1 MGVLAAGK
9 HKEQATD
16 FLAYLTNPANSEKL
30 ARYFPPPRTSLLT
43 GAKLAADNKVLTAA
57 QLQEAVVDQLPNAVT
72 LPNHTSPA
80 EIAQKGKTAL
90 DAMWKA
96 DADVPAVLESVCAA
110 IEPILAK

>member
-1 MGVLAAGK
+1 MGVLATSK
-9 HKEQATD
+9 HRDQATD

-30 ARYFPPPRTSLLT
+30 AQFFPPPRKSLLT

-96 DADVPAVLESVCAA
+96 DADIPAVLKSVCSA